1 MAAPEFLICVECETP
16 CYVFEWK
23 GGEVTEILCET
34 CGSDDPEQFLA
45 PDDYDQMTG
54 G

>member
-1 MAAPEFLICVECETP
+1 MTPEFLICLECETP

-23 GGEVTEILCET
+23 DGEATAILCEM
-34 CGSDDPEQFLA
+34 CGNEDPEQFLT
-45 PDDYDQMTG
+45 DEDFDQLAG

>member
-1 MAAPEFLICVECETP
+1 MTPEFLICLECETP

-23 GGEVTEILCET
+23 EGEATEILCEM
-34 CGSDDPEQFLA
+34 CGNEDPEQFLT
-45 PDDYDQMTG
+45 DEDFDQLAG